1 MLVTAALIATVGAMS
16 VTAANA
22 QGQGNGN
29 GNDQGQQGNGN
40 GNDQGQQGNG
50 NGNGGVGNGNGNGNL
65 KHLLAAT
72 PELDSML
79 LFGTGIA
86 GAAGY
91 AALRLKSRRRT

>member
-29 GNDQGQQGNGN
+29 DQSQQGNG
-40 GNDQGQQGNG
+40 GD
-50 NGNGGVGNGNGNGNL
+50 GNGNL

-91 AALRLKSRRRT
+91 AALRVRSRRRT

>member
-1 MLVTAALIATVGAMS
+1 MLVSAALIATLGAMT

-22 QGQGNGN
+22 QGHSDGNGN
-29 GNDQGQQGNGN
+29 GQGQVGGNGN
-40 GNDQGQQGNG
+40 NQDQAGG

-79 LFGTGIA
+79 LFGTGIL

-91 AALRLKSRRRT
+91 AALRLRSRR